1 MKSLEE
7 IYGVSTGTP
16 TQPTSVSPSSPKK
29 KSLEEIYGVK
39 QPASPIDYGEMPLAN
54 TEPVDKMGRLAD
66 LGKGVADFV
75 VDPFRQIGQA
85 GNNMF
90 KSQENDTKSY
100 ENFSGET
107 VDVPGYKDGQE
118 LGGFDTAKQ
127 VGGAGL
133 GIASTVVPFLKGA
146 KALELMKAG
155 PILSGLGI
163 GYAQDVSQNVK
174 EGDLGLG
181 ALVPGMNTAVGGGL
195 GIFGTTVRTLS
206 KPVSEGRAEA
216 FTSGIEGLRNRTQ
229 ATENA
234 FQKSTIVRKGA
245 DGVETKI
252 TPVDT
257 WFKNDAPI
265 PTVNT
270 EGGTAAVDASQAV
283 KHFNDLIDTTDN
295 QLIDSLNTQGV
306 KFASQDVKNIAE
318 HIVNT
323 TENVAGIA
331 NGKTTRKEILDAL
344 TKRIDN
350 LSEEHGDL
358 WTGEAVRKVLKG
370 ANADFKDE
378 ATKDVSR
385 LLGDSMRELMYNYTD
400 AGRPGLAKLQ
410 ELINA
415 RNFADT
421 INGKKVA
428 GGGLGRYFARAFGTA
443 VGGSLKLP
451 FGIGEIV
458 GAVGGDSIAKAF
470 QKASFISVTAEAKAK
485 LLKLLRFSGATAD
498 EVKAAEKVIKVKSE
512 STPNK
517 IKIDSSDY
525 IPSDENLP
533 VIDMGPKAQSKF
545 NKVDPNLPVAEG
557 APNVYGKMAPDSYR
571 QEAYIPDN
579 ELPTIPGFAQTDVLA
594 KLGLGSAGAIGA
606 KAGYDKLADK
616 YGTETYTR
624 EPEATQVD
632 VGPAVVNT
640 YKDKHGEVLKLD
652 SGVEVRPAG
661 PYADAIKQAYKAFPT
676 LPKGF
681 LEAMLMKE
689 SSMGTQGQ
697 DHKNPGEYG
706 WLVALTKNTVKD
718 IKAKSIF
725 DPRYRELA
733 SKLNF
738 DTPQDAIMSAAA
750 YAAFR
755 QRNYSDS
762 KNYTLEQDPVKL
774 YIDRYHA
781 APSTGRMAEKT
792 DQFKKFVEFYS
803 KS

>member
-1 MKSLEE
+1 MNPLDQ
-7 IYGVSTGTP
+7 IYGVKAKGTP
-16 TQPTSVSPSSPKK
+16 TQSSNPLD
-29 KSLEEIYGVK
+29 SIYGVK
-39 QPASPIDYGEMPLAN
+39 ASPINYGEIPEAD
-54 TEPVDKMGRLAD
+54 TAPVDKAGRLAD

-75 VDPFRQIGQA
+75 VDPFRQLGQA
-85 GNNMF
+85 TSNII
-90 KSQENDTKSY
+90 KPEENDTKSY
-100 ENFSGET
+100 QNFSGDT
-107 VDVPGYKDGQE
+107 VDVPGYKNGQAV
-118 LGGFDTAKQ
+118 GGWDTAKQ
-127 VGGAGL
+127 AAGAGI
-133 GIASTVVPFLKGA
+133 GVASTVVPFLKGA

-155 PILSGLGI
+155 PVISGLGY
-163 GYAQDVSQNVK
+163 GYAGDVSQNIK
-174 EGDLGLG
+174 EGDLSAG
-181 ALVPGMNTAVGGGL
+181 ALMPGMGTATGGAL
-195 GIFGTTVRTLS
+195 GIFGAGLRGLA
-206 KPVSEGRAEA
+206 KPIAEGRAEA

-234 FQKSTIVRKGA
+234 FNKGTIVRKGA
-245 DGVETKI
+245 DGAETTI

-257 WFKNDAPI
+257 WFAHDAPI
-265 PTVNT
+265 PTVKT
-270 EGGTAAVDASQAV
+270 EGGTAAVDSTNAV
-283 KHFNDLIDTTDN
+283 EHFNNLISKTDD
-295 QLIDSLNTQGV
+295 QLIESLNTQGV

-323 TENVAGIA
+323 TDNVAGIA
-331 NGKTTRKEILDAL
+331 NGKTTRKEILAAI

-358 WTGEAVRKVLKG
+358 WSGEAVRSVLKG

-385 LLGDSMRELMYNYTD
+385 LLGDSMRELMYNYTND
-400 AGRPGLAKLQ
+400 GKPMLNKMQ

-428 GGGLGRYFARAFGTA
+428 GGGLGRYFARVLGTA
-443 VGGSLKLP
+443 IGGSMKLP
-451 FGIGEIV
+451 FGLGEV
-458 GAVGGDSIAKAF
+458 AGAVGADHVAKAF
-470 QKASFISVTAEAKAK
+470 QKSAFISVTAEAKAK
-485 LLKLLRFSGATAD
+485 LLKLMRFSGATSD
-498 EVKAAEKVIKVKSE
+498 EVKAAEKIIKVKSE

-517 IKIDSSDY
+517 IPIDSSDY

-533 VIDMGPKAQSKF
+533 VIQMGPKAQSKF
-545 NKVDPNLPVAEG
+545 QKVDPNLPDAQG
-557 APNVYGKMAPDSYR
+557 HPNVYGELAPDSHL
-571 QEAYIPDN
+571 QEPYIPDN

-624 EPEATQVD
+624 DQEATP
-632 VGPAVVNT
+632 PAVAPQVVNS

-661 PYADAIKQAYKAFPT
+661 PYTDAIKQAYKAFPT

-718 IKAKSIF
+718 IKAKSLF
-725 DPRYRELA
+725 DPRYREVA

-755 QRNYSDS
+755 QRQYSNS
-762 KNYTLEQDPVKL
+762 KDYTLVNDPVAL
-774 YIDRYHA
+774 YTDRYHA
-781 APSTGRMAEKT
+781 APSTGGMKEKADT
-792 DQFKKFVEFYS
+792 FKKYLDYYS
-803 KS
+803 NS